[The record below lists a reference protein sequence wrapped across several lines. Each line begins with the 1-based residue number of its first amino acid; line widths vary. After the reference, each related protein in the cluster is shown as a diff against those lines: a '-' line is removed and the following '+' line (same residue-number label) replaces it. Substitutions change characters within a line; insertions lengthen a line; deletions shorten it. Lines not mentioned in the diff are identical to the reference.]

1 MSKKVNKG
9 ESNIAL
15 IQKKQNL
22 IFRVNVS
29 GCRSVN
35 CRKPLPQFRRC
46 LKKLNK
52 SSGFLVRATI
62 LLSIIDLKPGELNSI
77 LHQIQQR
84 AIKNSYDALILC
96 AGDIP
101 LLTRG
106 LIDIIKKKLFSELAK
121 KGKSIVVC
129 PSKNDGVSIIA
140 MSPTNLWMIT
150 SEKGVNN
157 LKVIEG
163 LNREKYP
170 YKIMNDFRAYLDLD
184 HRKDLFSA
192 YKIMEKNPEY
202 EKRLSKKIL
211 GEISWH

>member
-1 MSKKVNKG
+1 MKGYNGKSRLSLNQNLSKKLIDALASDLYFTVSETETRKEPWDYFIASPDKTFLKQCMKN
-9 ESNIAL
+9 NI
-15 IQKKQNL
+15 
-22 IFRVNVS
+22 
-29 GCRSVN
+29 
-35 CRKPLPQFRRC
+35 
-46 LKKLNK
+46 
-52 SSGFLVRATI
+52 
-62 LLSIIDLKPGELNSI
+62 SIIDLNPGELNSI

-84 AIKNSYDALILC
+84 AIENSYEALILC

-101 LLTRG
+101 LLTGG
-106 LIDIIKKKLFSELAK
+106 LIDVIKKKLFSGLAK

-140 MSPTNLWMIT
+140 MSPANLWTIT

-163 LNREKYP
+163 LDREKYP
-170 YKIMNDFRAYLDLD
+170 YQIMNDCRAYLDLD
-184 HRKDLFSA
+184 HHEDLFSA

-211 GEISWH
+211 GEIILS